1 MHHAMGFSQQGRDEP
16 LFFMKVTI
24 IVVLDKSVI
33 MFLVMIVVI
42 MVKKY
47 FWNKSGCSSE
57 LVPESPGFPGCTF
70 PPWLTSTAG
79 WTSLGVI
86 FGIIIICCNF
96 SFPINSQSFASNSFG
111 PIYFVFLHTSTTI
124 IIIINITVG
133 WFAAGPRASGWGD
146 EAHKVGERTNLTIWE
161 YNSPTPKQISIK
173 DILNCDIW
181 SLFFRRKAINEG
193 GRYYHESE
201 TSQVHFDFLFP
212 IGQLHVATRQVYA
225 KKNSH

>member
-42 MVKKY
+42 MVKEY

-57 LVPESPGFPGCTF
+57 LVPESQGFPGCTF

-133 WFAAGPRASGWGD
+133 WFAAGPRASGWGG
-146 EAHKVGERTNLTIWE
+146 EAHKVGDRTNLTIWE

-173 DILNCDIW
+173 AILNCDLILVYQEESHQRGW
-181 SLFFRRKAINEG
+181 PILSPVRDKSGAFWLPFPHLTTPSRQKATMASLR
-193 GRYYHESE
+193 
-201 TSQVHFDFLFP
+201 
-212 IGQLHVATRQVYA
+212 
-225 KKNSH
+225 